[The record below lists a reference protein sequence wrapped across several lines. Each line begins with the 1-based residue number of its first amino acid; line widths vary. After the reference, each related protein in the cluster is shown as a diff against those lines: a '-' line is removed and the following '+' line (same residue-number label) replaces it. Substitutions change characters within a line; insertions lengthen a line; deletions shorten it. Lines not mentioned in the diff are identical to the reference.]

1 MDKLGFHHVPIGAGA
16 PAVVNAIIEIPKGSH
31 NKYEYDEK
39 LGVFKLDR
47 VLYSPVHYPLDYGFI
62 PETRSEDGDHLDILV
77 IGSDPV
83 FPGCLVS
90 ARPIGMMNMIDSGEL
105 DAKIL
110 AVQVDNPR
118 FNKIKSL
125 ADLEAWNEHLPKE
138 VVHFM
143 EVYKNLQGKKVEI
156 SGWLGVEEA
165 HAEIVKSQEM
175 YKKENNA

>member
-1 MDKLGFHHVPIGAGA
+1 MDKLGFHHVPIGEKA
-16 PAVVNAIIEIPKGSH
+16 PEVVNAIIEIPKGSH

-77 IGSDPV
+77 IGSDPI

-90 ARPIGMMNMIDSGEL
+90 ARPIAMLNMIDGGEQ
-105 DAKIL
+105 DEKIL

-125 ADLEAWNEHLPKE
+125 SDLEAWNDHLTKE

-156 SGWLGVEEA
+156 KGWFGVEEA
-165 HAEIVKSQEM
+165 HAEIKKAQEM
-175 YKKENNA
+175 YKKESHE